1 MELGN
6 SKHAGHRDTE
16 LARETREYVEAGHS
30 SRAEPWREPERA
42 GGSGPESEVMPTA
55 EGVGGTPPGMDGD
68 DVAGRSDL
76 ARLLDPGEFPADAN
90 RLAATAVRHQ
100 ADDATVAALRALPT
114 DRRYRSV
121 SEVWAALGHGN
132 EDDTRRF

>member
-30 SRAEPWREPERA
+30 SRAEPWRETEPA
-42 GGSGPESEVMPTA
+42 DGSGPEAELLPTA

-76 ARLLDPGEFPADAN
+76 ARLLDPGEFPADAK
-90 RLAATAVRHQ
+90 RLAATAARHQ
-100 ADDATVAALRALPT
+100 ADDATVAALRALPA
-114 DRRYRSV
+114 DRRYRTV
-121 SEVWAALGHGN
+121 SEVWAALGHRT

>member
-6 SKHAGHRDTE
+6 SKHAQHRDSE

-30 SRAEPWREPERA
+30 SRAEPWRETAPTD
-42 GGSGPESEVMPTA
+42 GGGPQDEVPAAA

-76 ARLLDPGEFPADAN
+76 ARLLDPGEFPADAQ
-90 RLAATAVRHQ
+90 RLAATAARHQ
-100 ADDATVAALRALPT
+100 ADDATVAALRALPP
-114 DRRYRSV
+114 DRRYRTV
-121 SEVWAALGHGN
+121 SEVWTALGHRT